1 MTTDVQSNFE
11 QDFHR
16 AFEQFGEC
24 LGHQMLQLRWHSTTV
39 TEDGKGLLILFE
51 DHEERAWG
59 MSLDLARPL
68 DGQPVRLSRVD

>member
-1 MTTDVQSNFE
+1 MTASTQTDLE
-11 QDFHR
+11 RDIYR
-16 AFEQFGEC
+16 LFGE
-24 LGHQMLQLRWHSTTV
+24 LEKRISEQTPELRWHSTTV

-51 DHEERAWG
+51 DQEERAWG